1 MYEDRGHNGKLSEL
15 PITSRAGQSAGGDGL
30 IAAISRGKARAVFV
44 PRGFTPTVGGAC
56 ILVAS
61 LLSWRASAMTV
72 LQLEATVCV
81 GFWRVNSILKRILY
95 LCMTSF
101 ATGALSQIADKSN

>member
-1 MYEDRGHNGKLSEL
+1 MREKKVLEAAVMYEDRGDNGKLSE
-15 PITSRAGQSAGGDGL
+15 PTITSGADQSAAGDGL

-61 LLSWRASAMTV
+61 LLS
-72 LQLEATVCV
+72 C
-81 GFWRVNSILKRILY
+81 GH
-95 LCMTSF
+95 
-101 ATGALSQIADKSN
+101 LS